1 MSKAILVLEEM
12 PDNCKKCPLCKKDE
26 LIALGYYAYE
36 QLYICQFMPEE
47 VLHDEEDCSAGDYY
61 INKYMVE
68 STKPDW
74 CPLQQMP
81 EKSHTG
87 KSEYYQWGD
96 WEDGWNA
103 CIDGLLPE

>member
-1 MSKAILVLEEM
+1 MSKAVLVIDM
-12 PDNCKKCPLCKKDE
+12 PDNCLNCPLYHGDFEHRCKPTYK
-26 LIALGYYAYE
+26 IN
-36 QLYICQFMPEE
+36 
-47 VLHDEEDCSAGDYY
+47 HDFF
-61 INKYMVE
+61 N
-68 STKPDW
+68 KPDW